1 MSLLSRANR
10 RHFVRHPLQL
20 LLAML
25 GVALG
30 VAMVVSIDLAARS
43 THRAFSLSMEALTGR
58 YTHHI
63 EAVGSGGLPESLF
76 TRLRVEAGLRETAP
90 AVEGYVSLDNR
101 TLRLV
106 GFDVLSE
113 RNLRSRF
120 VSAARGDEG
129 RRLLTEPDAVLLSA
143 VTARRLG
150 IRPGDVLEV
159 LIDSHPQRLEVV
171 GYAEGG
177 KPPDPALEGVILADI
192 ATAQERLGK
201 VGWLDRIDLVLG
213 DDPREEGRV
222 RALLPPGVELNS
234 AAGRRSATQ
243 NMTAAFELNL
253 RAMSLLALLVGSFLI
268 YNTMAFSVLQRR
280 ELLAS
285 LRVLGATSRQL
296 LIEILLEAA
305 VLGLLGGL
313 AGLGLGVLAA
323 RGLLHMVT
331 RTINDIYFVLTVS
344 EFLLDPWVLVYGLAL
359 GVIVAVLAALGPA
372 IEAALTAPVLTRAR
386 SGAEDAARR
395 ALPWLA
401 LAGLLALPASAG
413 LLLVDL
419 PGLAPA
425 IAGVFLMLL
434 GYGLLSPVFLV
445 AGVSVAG
452 GLARIFGGWLPRL
465 AVRGVGGTL
474 SRSGL
479 AIAALTIAV
488 AVSIGVGAM
497 IESFRG
503 SIAEWLE
510 QILQAD
516 IYLTMPSSTPRSSPP
531 LPEGLAER
539 LASIPGVDRIGMGR
553 RLFISTNRGESELMA
568 LDPPYLDKPGFRFK
582 DVDGRRLWAEFPTLR
597 GLLISEPYAQRHGLR
612 VGDRIE
618 IGSGVGTVSLPV
630 AGIFFDYRSDQGL
643 IVMHRRLYD
652 QLWHDAANTSLGLYL
667 KPGADVAAARAEL
680 ERRLADIRQPLNVRS
695 NREIRDISLETFE
708 RTFAITQVLRLLAVG
723 VAFIGIVSALLALQV
738 ERGREL
744 AVLRATGLT
753 PAQIGGLVLL
763 QTGFMGLMAGLL
775 AIPLGLAVAVALVR
789 VINLRSFGWTMDLTI
804 SLPPL
809 LLAVALSMLAALLA
823 GLYPARQAMR
833 TPPAAGLREE

>member
-1 MSLLSRANR
+1 MSLPSRANR

-43 THRAFSLSMEALTGR
+43 THRAFSLSMETLTGR

-63 EAVGSGGLPESLF
+63 EASGGVGLPEALF
-76 TRLRVEAGLRETAP
+76 TRLRVVAGLRETAP
-90 AVEGYVSLDNR
+90 AVEGYVSRDHA

-113 RNLRSRF
+113 RNLRGRF
-120 VSAARGDEG
+120 VTAARGDEG
-129 RRLLTEPDAVLLSA
+129 LRLLTEPDTVLLSA
-143 VTARRLG
+143 ITAGRLG
-150 IRPGDVLEV
+150 IRPGDTLEV
-159 LIDSHPQRLEVV
+159 LIDSQPQRLKVV

-177 KPPDPALEGVILADI
+177 QPPDPSMEGMILADI

-213 DDPREEGRV
+213 DDPREAMRV
-222 RALLPPGVELNS
+222 RALLPSGMELTA
-234 AAGRRSATQ
+234 AAGRQSATQ

-285 LRVLGATSRQL
+285 LRLLGATSRQL

-313 AGLGLGVLAA
+313 VGLGLGILAA

-331 RTINDIYFVLTVS
+331 RTINDLYFVLTVS
-344 EFLLDPWVLVYGLAL
+344 EFMLDPWVLVYGLVL

-372 IEAALTAPVLTRAR
+372 IEAALTSPVLTRAR
-386 SGAEDAARR
+386 SGAEGAARR

-401 LAGLLALPASAG
+401 LAGVLALLMAAG
-413 LLLVDL
+413 LLGVDW

-425 IAGVFLMLL
+425 IAGVFLLLL
-434 GYGLLSPVFLV
+434 GYGLLSPTFLV
-445 AGVSVAG
+445 DGVAGAGV
-452 GLARIFGGWLPRL
+452 LARWSGGWLPRL

-503 SIAEWLE
+503 SIAEWLD

-516 IYLTMPSSTPRSSPP
+516 IYIATPGSTPRFSPP
-531 LPEGLAER
+531 LPVGLAER
-539 LASIPGVDRIGMGR
+539 LGTIPSVDRTGTGR
-553 RLFISTNRGESELMA
+553 RLFVATSVGESELLA
-568 LDPPYLDKPGFRFK
+568 LDPPYLDRPGFRFK
-582 DVDGRRLWAEFPTLR
+582 DIDGAKLWAAFPELR
-597 GLLISEPYAQRHGLR
+597 GLLVSEPYAQRHHLR
-612 VGDRIE
+612 VGDSIE
-618 IGSGVGTVSLPV
+618 ISTGVGPVRLPV

-643 IVMHRRLYD
+643 IVMHRRLFD
-652 QLWHDAANTSLGLYL
+652 QFWRDPAHTSLGLYL
-667 KPGADVAAARAEL
+667 KPGADLAAVRAEL
-680 ERRLADIRQPLNVRS
+680 ERRLAGLAQPLQVRS
-695 NREIRDISLETFE
+695 NREIREISLETFE

-753 PAQIGGLVLL
+753 PAQTGALVLL

-775 AIPLGLAVAVALVR
+775 ALPLGLAVAVALVR
-789 VINLRSFGWTMDLTI
+789 VINLRSFGWTMDL
-804 SLPPL
+804 SLSLQPL
-809 LLAVALSMLAALLA
+809 MLAVLLSMLAALMA
-823 GLYPARQAMR
+823 GLYPARLAMR
-833 TPPAAGLREE
+833 TPPALGLREE